1 MTALLV
7 RVLNWPPRSRRILA
21 STIFIGMMLIVLI
34 LSIQFFS
41 IIRAEIAE
49 VTNKRELLGQQAAA
63 LKSMKAAVESGRRNT
78 TLLKDA
84 FLQGNS
90 EAVAEAAIQSW
101 MSDTAGQIGIEVNTL
116 SGAEPFDDGDLR
128 LIGIRTSVTGTYER
142 ILQLLAAVDMA
153 KPRLT
158 VVRGEFQS
166 SNDEMMDA
174 NQTEP
179 LVTANLTIMGTP
191 APGAKGTVDQ

>member
-1 MTALLV
+1 
-7 RVLNWPPRSRRILA
+7 
-21 STIFIGMMLIVLI
+21 MLIVLI

-179 LVTANLTIMGTP
+179 LVTANLTIMGIP

>member
-21 STIFIGMMLIVLI
+21 STIFIGMMLIVFI
-34 LSIQFFS
+34 LPIQFLS
-41 IIRAEIAE
+41 IIRAEVAE
-49 VTNKRELLGQQAAA
+49 VTNKRELLGQQEAA

-128 LIGIRTSVTGTYER
+128 LIGIRTSVTGTYDR

-158 VVRGEFQS
+158 VLRGEFQS
-166 SNDEMMDA
+166 SNDEIMDA
-174 NQTEP
+174 DQPEP

-191 APGAKGTVDQ
+191 APETKGTVDQ

>member
-21 STIFIGMMLIVLI
+21 STIFIGAILVVFI
-34 LSIQFFS
+34 LSTQFFS

-49 VTNKRELLGQQAAA
+49 VTNKRGLLGQQEAA
-63 LKSMKAAVESGRRNT
+63 LKSMKAAVESGRRNA

-142 ILQLLAAVDMA
+142 ILQLLAAIDMA

-158 VVRGEFQS
+158 VVRGEYQS

-174 NQTEP
+174 VQTEP

-191 APGAKGTVDQ
+191 APETKGTVDQ